1 MTLGLGEEA
10 SGPLRIGVAVPDAPQ
25 RDAGRPTQPGSI
37 PPPAAKPAP
46 PRPGGGVATA
56 ALAVRAR
63 LDLFC
68 EALGASLGHPVEA
81 YGAAHYRELLDAMH
95 DGKLDVA
102 WLPPII
108 ALRAA
113 ARGRTLPIAIP
124 VRGGSASFSS
134 ALFTQKGS
142 RFKQPSHL
150 AGARAAWVDRQSAA
164 GYLVIR
170 ATLRS
175 QGHDLDRAFAAESFL
190 GSHEAVVDAVMRG
203 EADVGATFVTQS
215 PSTGAIVRAGWG
227 AASPHVIAFGGPIP
241 SDVIAASIRV
251 PVPMIRAVQR
261 ALCAGSDVA
270 LRGAASHL
278 LGAESFVVPSAEH
291 LDPLSRLLEYLD
303 DAGHQGSVFP
313 PPR

>member
-1 MTLGLGEEA
+1 MTTGHADEA
-10 SGPLRIGVAVPDAPQ
+10 RQPLRIGIAIPDTDHGDEPGAA
-25 RDAGRPTQPGSI
+25 RLGSI
-37 PPPAAKPAP
+37 PPP
-46 PRPGGGVATA
+46 GGVAGA
-56 ALAVRAR
+56 AMAARAK

-68 EALGASLGHPVEA
+68 EALAAALGQPVEA
-81 YGAAHYRELLDAMH
+81 YGLAHYRELLEAMH
-95 DGKLDVA
+95 DGGLDVA

-134 ALFTQKGS
+134 ALFTQPGS
-142 RFKQPSHL
+142 RIKQASHL
-150 AGARAAWVDRQSAA
+150 GGARAAWVDRQSAA

-175 QGHDLDRAFAAESFL
+175 QGHDLDRIFKSEAFL
-190 GSHEAVVDAVMRG
+190 GSHEAVVDAVLCG
-203 EADVGATFVTQS
+203 DADVGATFVTQS
-215 PSTGAIVRAGWG
+215 PSTGLIVHAGWG
-227 AASPHVIAFGGPIP
+227 SASTQIVAVGGPIP

-251 PVPMIRAVQR
+251 PVPTIRAVQR
-261 ALCAGSDVA
+261 ALCAGADVT
-270 LRGAASHL
+270 LRGAASRL

-303 DAGHQGSVFP
+303 DPTTPTSVLP